1 MAGFWRAEV
10 THLHSLASS
19 AMGMFPGDF
28 ERGNEPMA
36 SHDSSFAVEANPSTA
51 YSFTMQ
57 LASSTF
63 VGFGF
68 AIFCSSESGGKGDTK
83 KSLLPQMLIH
93 QKVICFRPL
102 LIGSEIFL
110 RGSRPT
116 QIGGLREGDST
127 GKPRGPSTMSEPELE
142 TTIRA
147 LLQRCNS
154 SPSVAKAALLE
165 LHTICRTSGEA
176 TLK

>member
-36 SHDSSFAVEANPSTA
+36 SHDSSFEVEANPSTA

-68 AIFCSSESGGKGDTK
+68 AIFCSPKSGGKGDTK

-102 LIGSEIFL
+102 GSEIFSSG
-110 RGSRPT
+110 GSRPT
-116 QIGGLREGDST
+116 QDRGARGRGFRRENHA
-127 GKPRGPSTMSEPELE
+127 PSTMSKPELE

>member
-19 AMGMFPGDF
+19 ERGMFPGDF

-36 SHDSSFAVEANPSTA
+36 SHDSSFEVEANPSTA

-68 AIFCSSESGGKGDTK
+68 AIFCSSKSGGKGDTK
-83 KSLLPQMLIH
+83 NPFSH
-93 QKVICFRPL
+93 QWLGRSSESDFRPR
-102 LIGSEIFL
+102 L
-110 RGSRPT
+110 RKFQGFPPA
-116 QIGGLREGDST
+116 DT
-127 GKPRGPSTMSEPELE
+127 GFCG
-142 TTIRA
+142 
-147 LLQRCNS
+147 
-154 SPSVAKAALLE
+154 
-165 LHTICRTSGEA
+165 
-176 TLK
+176 